1 MTRQLKPRVL
11 AVDDEPGIGF
21 LLSRIFEETGR
32 YSIAVESDP
41 FRAVERARAIR
52 PDVLLIDIN
61 MPGKTGIEIATQLR
75 AEPWLRY
82 RPIIFFTGLATREK
96 PLALELGDG
105 LTEFLA
111 KGTLPNVIV
120 ATVDRLLAQTTG
132 VSPG

>member
-1 MTRQLKPRVL
+1 MSRQLKPRIL
-11 AVDDEPGIGF
+11 AVDDEPAVGI

-41 FRAVERARAIR
+41 FRAVERARTLR
-52 PDVLLIDIN
+52 PDLLLIDIN
-61 MPGKTGIEIATQLR
+61 MPGKTGIEIAMQLR
-75 AEPWLRY
+75 ADPWLRY
-82 RPIIFFTGLATREK
+82 RPIIFFTGLAMREK

-111 KGTLPNVIV
+111 KGSSPALIV
-120 ATVDRLLAQTTG
+120 ATVDRLLAETTG